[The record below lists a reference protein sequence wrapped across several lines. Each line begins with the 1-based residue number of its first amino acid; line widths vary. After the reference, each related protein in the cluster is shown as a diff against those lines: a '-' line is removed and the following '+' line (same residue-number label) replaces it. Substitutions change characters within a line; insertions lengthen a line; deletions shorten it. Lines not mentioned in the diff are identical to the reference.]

1 MKTSS
6 RIAARATR
14 LPTRLVKRA
23 RRELRRLP
31 KRWRRVHRRVQT
43 LVDRRHRSSYASSLA
58 HVPSRDE
65 IPEVLNRRGLLGDA
79 VEIGVKTGKYSD
91 FLLTHWH
98 GKRLISVDPWLE
110 AEPEEYV
117 DRANV
122 PQGEHDRFY
131 EATQE
136 RLARHGKRSEIRRLM
151 SVEAARDV
159 PDASVD
165 FVYIDARHDYD
176 SVLEDLDAWFP
187 KVCAGGIIAGHDYV
201 DGTFSSG
208 VFGVKSAVDAFFG
221 ARDIRV
227 HSTQGKAPVEMFPS
241 WLVNVPG

>member
-6 RIAARATR
+6 RFAARATHVSAHV
-14 LPTRLVKRA
+14 VKRA
-23 RRELRRLP
+23 RREVRRLP
-31 KRWRRVHRRVQT
+31 KRWRRVHRRAQT
-43 LVDRRHRSSYASSLA
+43 LVDRRHRSSYARSLA

-98 GKRLISVDPWLE
+98 GRRLISVDPWLE

-122 PQGEHDRFY
+122 PQGEHERFY
-131 EATQE
+131 ETTLQ
-136 RLARHGKRSEIRRLM
+136 RLAPHGKRSEIRRLM
-151 SVEAARDV
+151 SVEATRDV
-159 PDASVD
+159 PDASLD
-165 FVYIDARHDYD
+165 FVYIDARHDYE

-187 KVCAGGIIAGHDYV
+187 KVRPGGILAGHDYV

-208 VFGVKSAVDAFFG
+208 VFGVKSAVDEFFG
-221 ARDIRV
+221 ARDIPV
-227 HSTQGKAPVEMFPS
+227 HSTQGKPPVEMFPS
-241 WLVNVPG
+241 WLVNVPA